1 MRTRS
6 FNFIAFGALIATA
19 LSKNHY
25 NNQTVNLYIPENGLI
40 SINPPLTARRI
51 GSLSTRTTHP
61 FFLGKL
67 NELFINI
74 GLPVKLLNP
83 YQFKTKGEMIVDCQ
97 NQALLKKVAVD
108 TVSCGKWKRSG
119 IQCGRC
125 VPCLIRRASFNA
137 ATYNDNTPYQ
147 FPVLNHV
154 IKNPNNRD
162 DLMSMIVAIQSL
174 ENRCLST

>member
-1 MRTRS
+1 M
-6 FNFIAFGALIATA
+6 
-19 LSKNHY
+19 
-25 NNQTVNLYIPENGLI
+25 
-40 SINPPLTARRI
+40 
-51 GSLSTRTTHP
+51 
-61 FFLGKL
+61 
-67 NELFINI
+67 
-74 GLPVKLLNP
+74 NP

-147 FPVLNHV
+147 FPILNDV

-174 ENRCLST
+174 ENASNKNIWVARSGSLPFEKTERQSIIDTVLRGMGEVKNYLQTQNLDVTV